1 MSITY
6 LVKKFNLG
14 SLIRPKSKQG
24 ALAGIII
31 STFVIFIWI
40 ALAPLYL
47 SVEVAQTFIILI
59 MFGIGYFTLLY
70 CNSLEH
76 LYKNC
81 SI

>member
-47 SVEVAQTFIILI
+47 SVEVIHTFIILI
-59 MFGIGYFTLLY
+59 MFGLGYFITLY